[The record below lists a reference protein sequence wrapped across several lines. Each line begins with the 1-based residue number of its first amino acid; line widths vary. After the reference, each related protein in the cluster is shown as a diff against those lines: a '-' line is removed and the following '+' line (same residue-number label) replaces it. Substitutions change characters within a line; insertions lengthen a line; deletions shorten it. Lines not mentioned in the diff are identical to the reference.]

1 MNSKKY
7 KDVLYEVREIT
18 DLRDMIRSSAELF
31 SDEPAFLVKEVPAG
45 EYVPITYR
53 TLKSDI
59 DCLGTYFAKVGMK
72 GKKIAV
78 IGENSYQWVV
88 AYLAA
93 VNGMSIAVPLDKELP
108 SHEIHNLLVR
118 AEVDAILFS
127 AKVED
132 KTLDALE
139 GISGVDLRIRMNGV
153 SIDPDVKSWETVMEE
168 GRNAL
173 LEGCR
178 QFMDIEIPR
187 ALCCLTE
194 ILRLTYIICPSM

>member
-31 SDEPAFLVKEVPAG
+31 SDDPAFLVKEVPAG

-72 GKKIAV
+72 VKKIAV
-78 IGENSYQWVV
+78 NGEYIYQWVV

-153 SIDPDVKSWETVMEE
+153 SIDSDVKSWETVMEE

-173 LEGCR
+173 LEGCDSSW
-178 QFMDIEIPR
+178 M
-187 ALCCLTE
+187 
-194 ILRLTYIICPSM
+194 

>member
-139 GISGVDLRIRMNGV
+139 
-153 SIDPDVKSWETVMEE
+153 
-168 GRNAL
+168 
-173 LEGCR
+173 
-178 QFMDIEIPR
+178 
-187 ALCCLTE
+187 
-194 ILRLTYIICPSM
+194 

>member
-31 SDEPAFLVKEVPAG
+31 SDDPAFLVKEVPAG

-88 AYLAA
+88 AYLAL
-93 VNGMSIAVPLDKELP
+93 S
-108 SHEIHNLLVR
+108 
-118 AEVDAILFS
+118 
-127 AKVED
+127 
-132 KTLDALE
+132 
-139 GISGVDLRIRMNGV
+139 
-153 SIDPDVKSWETVMEE
+153 TV
-168 GRNAL
+168 
-173 LEGCR
+173 
-178 QFMDIEIPR
+178 
-187 ALCCLTE
+187 
-194 ILRLTYIICPSM
+194 

>member
-127 AKVED
+127 AKVEGC
-132 KTLDALE
+132 A
-139 GISGVDLRIRMNGV
+139 
-153 SIDPDVKSWETVMEE
+153 
-168 GRNAL
+168 GRNQW
-173 LEGCR
+173 R
-178 QFMDIEIPR
+178 
-187 ALCCLTE
+187 
-194 ILRLTYIICPSM
+194 